1 MTSRNGKD
9 GQAGTLF
16 TTQAAARRFAAAI
29 VAAFGVCDEVCTPL
43 TDLQKITVIQAALL
57 EFDGL
62 EAELD
67 SLSRIGDL
75 LRELRWSEEGI

>member
-1 MTSRNGKD
+1 MTSRNGKH
-9 GQAGTLF
+9 GAAGTLL

-29 VAAFGVCDEVCTPL
+29 VASFGVCDEVCTPF
-43 TDLQKITVIQAALL
+43 TDLQKITLIQAALL

-75 LRELRWSEEGI
+75 LRELRWCEEGI